1 MPWGEA
7 AGASHID
14 DPGQGFR
21 QETGLMVFGKRS
33 GSSKR
38 TRRSLLRRLVMFG
51 LVPALIVGGFFALY
65 PYPPLPTSDVLKAR
79 ASLAEARRSVKDF
92 GLDELTK
99 AESLGYQM
107 ERFYAIEQ
115 SKLLRFTES
124 KLLTGTI
131 QETDAAARTAL
142 QVWRE
147 KRAAALTTAQERRAD
162 LEKLL
167 KQLGT
172 EVQFFSRD
180 VRLRRSYS
188 KAELAMIDA
197 RRAQSKSDVKQL
209 SAALDRAESELGFT
223 EQMLGNR
230 YKRLSDPALRR
241 QWQRWVEDTIASTRG
256 GGAAIVVEKLG
267 RRLVLVRNGKVVGEF
282 DAEFGRNGL
291 ADKLHAG
298 DGATPE
304 GRYFV
309 KEKRDHGNTRWYR
322 ALVINYPNAEDW
334 QKYQQAR
341 RAGRI
346 PGRYSI
352 GSLIEIHGN
361 GGKQKNWTDGC
372 VALRNQDVDRLY
384 TQVPVGTPVTIVG
397 SARLP
402 GDLAE
407 RSMRIGG
414 TR

>member
-1 MPWGEA
+1 M
-7 AGASHID
+7 
-14 DPGQGFR
+14 GFWNR
-21 QETGLMVFGKRS
+21 SNGPARKRHS
-33 GSSKR
+33 
-38 TRRSLLRRLVMFG
+38 RRRRLFLFVV
-51 LVPALIVGGFFALY
+51 VPVLLVGGFFALY
-65 PYPPLPTSDVLKAR
+65 PYPPLPTQAVLKAR
-79 ASLAEARRSVKDF
+79 AALAQARHDVKDF
-92 GLDELTK
+92 GLDELTQ

-107 ERFYAIEQ
+107 ERFYAIER

-124 KLLTGTI
+124 KLLLNVI
-131 QETDAAARTAL
+131 QETETAATNAL
-142 QVWRE
+142 QISKTQRIE
-147 KRAAALTTAQERRAD
+147 ALATAQVRRTE

-167 KQLGT
+167 TQLGA

-180 VRLRRSYS
+180 RRLRSSFS

-197 RRAQSKSDVKQL
+197 RRAQKKSDVKL
-209 SAALDRAESELGFT
+209 FSAALDRAESELSFT

-230 YKRLSDPALRR
+230 YKRLSDPGLRR

-256 GGAAIVVEKLG
+256 GGSAIVVEKLG
-267 RRLVLVRNGKVVGEF
+267 RRLVLLRNGRIVSEF
-282 DAEFGRNGL
+282 NAEFGRNGL

-352 GSLIEIHGN
+352 GGLIEIHGN
-361 GGKQKNWTDGC
+361 GGKLKNWTDGC
-372 VALRNQDVDRLY
+372 VALRNQDVDRLFS
-384 TQVPVGTPVTIVG
+384 QVPVGTPVTIVG

-407 RSMRIGG
+407 RSMRTGG